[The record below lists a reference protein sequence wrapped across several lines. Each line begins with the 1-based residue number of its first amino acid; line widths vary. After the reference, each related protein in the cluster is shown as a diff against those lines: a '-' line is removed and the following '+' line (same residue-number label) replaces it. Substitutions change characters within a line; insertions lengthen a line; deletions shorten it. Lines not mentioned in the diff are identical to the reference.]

1 MSTELDRNEKI
12 AESMKGNK
20 NAAKGKLFYD
30 QLRKVLIQDDQ
41 LKLRLIAEKLVEA
54 AEDGEAWAVKEIID
68 RVDGKAIQ
76 FQEITGA
83 DGEPLVTSIS
93 VNFVKPK
100 ETND

>member
-20 NAAKGKLFYD
+20 NAAKGKLFFD

>member
-1 MSTELDRNEKI
+1 MSTELDRKEKI

-83 DGEPLVTSIS
+83 DGEALITSIA
-93 VNFVKPK
+93 VNFVKPT

>member
-1 MSTELDRNEKI
+1 MSTELNKNEKI

-20 NAAKGKLFYD
+20 NAAKGKLFFD

-41 LKLRLIAEKLVEA
+41 LRLRHIAEKLVEA

>member
-1 MSTELDRNEKI
+1 MSTELNRNEKI

-30 QLRKVLIQDDQ
+30 ALRKVLTQNPQ
-41 LKLRLIAEKLVEA
+41 KLTDIAEGLIEA
-54 AEDGEAWAVKEIID
+54 AIAREPWAVKELMD